1 MATTQEIRRRIN
13 STGNITQIT
22 RAMEMVSA
30 SKMRRAQQRVQASR
44 PYSERLRTMIAGL
57 SGLTDLETGGF
68 PLLEQRPIER
78 VGVILVTADKGLAG
92 ALNSNV
98 LRRAYAFIR
107 DEANAPV
114 EVITVGR
121 KGRDFI
127 RKTNYSLA
135 AEFTS
140 LGDWPTLDDVRPIV
154 NIAVDDYERGNVD
167 AVHLIFT
174 RFFNTV
180 NQRPEV
186 LQLLPIQR
194 ETGEI
199 EAEEAEL
206 VRDFIFE
213 PDRETVLQALLP
225 RYVEVQAYQV
235 ILEAL
240 ASEHSA
246 RMVAMRNATEN
257 ANELLDE
264 LTLTYNKVRQAA
276 ITNEVSEIAA
286 GAMGLGSA

>member
-1 MATTQEIRRRIN
+1 VATSREIRRRIT

-30 SKMRRAQQRVQASR
+30 AKMRRAQQRVQASR
-44 PYSERLRTMIAGL
+44 PYSERLRTMIAAL
-57 SGLTDLETGGF
+57 SGLSDLETGRF

-78 VGVILVTADKGLAG
+78 VGIILITADKGLAG
-92 ALNSNV
+92 ALNSNI
-98 LRRAYAFIR
+98 LRRSYSFIR

-114 EVITVGR
+114 EIIAVGR
-121 KGRDFI
+121 KARDFYT
-127 RKTNYSLA
+127 KTNYSLA
-135 AEFTS
+135 AEFTR
-140 LGDWPTLDDVRPIV
+140 LGDWPTLDEVRPIV
-154 NIAVDDYERGNVD
+154 DIAVNDYESGKVD

-174 RFFNTV
+174 RFINTV

-186 LQLLPIQR
+186 MQLLPIQR
-194 ETGEI
+194 ESVAD
-199 EAEEAEL
+199 EAAEAEL
-206 VRDFIFE
+206 VQDFIFE

-246 RMVAMRNATEN
+246 RMVAMRNATDN

-264 LTLTYNKVRQAA
+264 LTLTYNKVRQAQ

-286 GAMGLGSA
+286 GALALGSA